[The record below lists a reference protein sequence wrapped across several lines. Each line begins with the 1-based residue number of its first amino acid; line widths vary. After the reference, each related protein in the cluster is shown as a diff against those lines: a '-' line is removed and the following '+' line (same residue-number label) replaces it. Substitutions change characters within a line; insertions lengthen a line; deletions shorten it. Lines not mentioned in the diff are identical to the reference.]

1 MVGMMTTVAKTMTA
15 YKPHLH
21 SLFVQKMRKRN
32 RHIDNLVHSPEKMP
46 IGEAIELHSEA
57 VVTSWIAPAFVM

>member
-21 SLFVQKMRKRN
+21 SLFVRKMRKRN

-46 IGEAIELHSEA
+46 IGELHSEA